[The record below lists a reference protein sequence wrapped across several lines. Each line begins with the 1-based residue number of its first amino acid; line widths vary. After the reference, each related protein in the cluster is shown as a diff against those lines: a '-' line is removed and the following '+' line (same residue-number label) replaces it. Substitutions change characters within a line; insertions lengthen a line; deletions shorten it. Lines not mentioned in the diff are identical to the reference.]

1 VSTTRIHGF
10 ACIALTIAAL
20 LTASTAYADA
30 VTDGQQRAAEAIKA
44 EEAGDHAKAADLFAQ
59 ALALRPNHP
68 GLTLRLA
75 RASARAGRE
84 EGAMRALEDYA
95 AMGLKTDADHPD
107 FTALSTNPRMA
118 AVREKLAQNALAIG
132 DVTVAAT
139 LDEPRLL
146 AEGIAVDPETNR
158 TFIGDV
164 HNRRI
169 LAIDSAGNKSTLV
182 ASGVHGL
189 LGAFGMSWSGSRLW
203 IASSGTLQTADLKT
217 GEKGR
222 AAIFAVD
229 AEGRLLK
236 RAILQAPKEEFNL
249 GDLTVARTGDVYAS
263 DSMSG
268 RIYRLAPGA
277 STLHL
282 LIASDE
288 FHSPQGLALSG
299 DETMM
304 AIADYSNGI
313 HIVSRD
319 GKTHSI
325 LPMPT
330 QTTLHGIDALA
341 RHGRDLVAVQNGID
355 PQRVILIRMAP
366 GWTAVEG
373 MDVLAANLPDMS
385 EPTLASVTGEDLVFI
400 GNGQWSRFSD
410 DGALKDQS
418 PFAPTKILRL
428 KLPPPRT

>member
-1 VSTTRIHGF
+1 VSTTKIHGF

-20 LTASTAYADA
+20 LTSAHAHADA
-30 VTDGQQRAAEAIKA
+30 VTDGQKRAAEAIKA
-44 EEAGDHAKAADLFAQ
+44 EEAGDHAKAADMFAQ

-84 EGAMRALEDYA
+84 DDALRALEDYA
-95 AMGLKTDADHPD
+95 AMGLKTDASHPD
-107 FTALSTNPRMA
+107 FASLAANPRMA
-118 AVREKLAQNALAIG
+118 AIREKLAHNALATG

-158 TFIGDV
+158 IFVGDV
-164 HNRRI
+164 HNRQI

-189 LGAFGMSWSGSRLW
+189 LGAFGMSWTGSRLW
-203 IASSGTLQTADLKT
+203 VASSSTLQTAGLKT

-222 AAIFAVD
+222 AGIFAVD

-263 DSMSG
+263 DSISG

-277 STLHL
+277 STLHP
-282 LIASDE
+282 LIESDE

-299 DETMM
+299 DETRM
-304 AIADYSNGI
+304 AVADYSNGI

-319 GKTHSI
+319 GKTHTI
-325 LPMPT
+325 LPMPA
-330 QTTLHGIDALA
+330 QTTLHGIDALV
-341 RHGRDLVAVQNGID
+341 RHGRDLVGVQNGID

-373 MDVLAANLPDMS
+373 IDVLAANLPDMS
-385 EPTLASVTGEDLVFI
+385 EPTLATVAGEDLVVV
-400 GNGQWSRFSD
+400 GNGQWSRFND
-410 DGALKDQS
+410 DGTLKEQS

-428 KLPPPRT
+428 KLPPQRP

>member
-1 VSTTRIHGF
+1 VSTKKIQGF

-20 LTASTAYADA
+20 LAAANAHADA
-30 VTDGQQRAAEAIKA
+30 VTEGQQRAAEAIKA
-44 EEAGDHAKAADLFAQ
+44 DEAGDHAKAADIFAQ

-84 EGAMRALEDYA
+84 EEALRALEDYA
-95 AMGLKTDADHPD
+95 AMGLKTDAGHPD
-107 FTALSTNPRMA
+107 FVSLAASPRMA
-118 AVREKLAQNALAIG
+118 AVREKLVQNALATG
-132 DVTVAAT
+132 EVTVAAT

-158 TFIGDV
+158 IFIGDV

-169 LAIDSAGNKSTLV
+169 LAIDAAGNKSTLV

-189 LGAFGMSWSGSRLW
+189 LGAFGMSWTGGRLW
-203 IASSGTLQTADLKT
+203 IASSGMLQTADLKT

-222 AAIFAVD
+222 AGIFAVD

-263 DSMSG
+263 DSISG

-277 STLHL
+277 STLHA
-282 LIASDE
+282 LIESEE

-299 DETMM
+299 DETTM

-319 GKTHSI
+319 GKTHNI
-325 LPMPT
+325 LPMPP
-330 QTTLHGIDALA
+330 QTTLHGIDALV
-341 RHGRDLVAVQNGID
+341 RHGRDLIGVQNGID
-355 PQRVILIRMAP
+355 PQRVILVRMAP

-373 MDVLAANLPDMS
+373 VDVLAANLPDMS
-385 EPTLASVTGEDLVFI
+385 EPTLATIIGEDLVFI
-400 GNGQWSRFSD
+400 GNGQWSRFGE
-410 DGALKDQS
+410 DGMIKGAD
-418 PFAPTKILRL
+418 PFAPTKILRR
-428 KLPPPRT
+428 KLPAARN